1 MPHSPCIVQCVYCH
15 DGVKHGVII
24 SLFTRVV
31 SHKLYP
37 ETLSASAF
45 LFLTPHY
52 LHCPITF
59 HQNLKLTLRI
69 NQRLNV
75 LSKNLDIVPFE
86 QLHNSGQ
93 EPVKIILGRVINQ
106 NDVRPEF
113 NFILYS
119 EDQKVDS
126 VFNELSQFWEVL
138 KLDKASQ
145 NLIKETKENV
155 AADSGI
161 NIVGHERNLKLG
173 NNLLIFFQEPSGG
186 QYQWGSGVG

>member
-1 MPHSPCIVQCVYCH
+1 
-15 DGVKHGVII
+15 
-24 SLFTRVV
+24 
-31 SHKLYP
+31 
-37 ETLSASAF
+37 
-45 LFLTPHY
+45 
-52 LHCPITF
+52 
-59 HQNLKLTLRI
+59 
-69 NQRLNV
+69 LNV

-186 QYQWGSGVG
+186 QYQ